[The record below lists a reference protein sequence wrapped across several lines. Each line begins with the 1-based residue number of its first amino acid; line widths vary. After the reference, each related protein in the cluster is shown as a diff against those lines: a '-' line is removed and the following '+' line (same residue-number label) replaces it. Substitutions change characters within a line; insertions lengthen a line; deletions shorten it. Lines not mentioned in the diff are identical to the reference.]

1 MVSENFNELVIRTE
15 NGKKIFRVRAR
26 ELPNWYGI
34 PDIGFIYHNE
44 WSDAEIEYNGE
55 IFNSHDAEDAM
66 WDWYNEQCNEDGV
79 EPNEKGF
86 DNFMLDHADDVRE
99 LLDEVSRGRKEN
111 NVR

>member
-15 NGKKIFRVRAR
+15 NGKKIFRVQAR

-44 WSDAEIEYNGE
+44 WSDAEIEYKGE

-66 WDWYNEQCNEDGV
+66 WERCCEELGEAEADKQ
-79 EPNEKGF
+79 F
-86 DNFMLDHADDVRE
+86 DKYMLEHAWEVRE
-99 LLDEVSRGRKEN
+99 LLDDILTERKGN
-111 NVR
+111 YVH